1 MTKKIEVAEA
11 PGLYGPLAVEEKV
24 IQQIWEK
31 SDFMIDHLQTIHG
44 EALKIMNSG
53 KWNLAEEGPDFK
65 EATISID
72 GRKVTGDVEIHFEEK
87 DWIRHRHHKDPAYAG
102 VILHVLL
109 YPPKGKKRVAF
120 SDKKQKQHTLVL
132 LPYLFKSVEEYAEE
146 DALEKLVGISP
157 QSTIPEHFPKNW
169 EESKDWARIR
179 WIQKC
184 KHAEN
189 RLNSASW
196 ENACHQWFLEVL
208 GYRRNRTPMARIA
221 QLFPIKAWQE
231 PMNEKDVYDT
241 QKDWKIRGC
250 RPANYPQKRL
260 QQYAQ
265 LVRKQPKWTSFLQKM
280 NLRDDSF
287 INTKTPIN
295 RLSLQ
300 LKKKEDEWAQNIL
313 VGVFGGT
320 RLHTLM
326 TDACL
331 PLWSVYH
338 DKNIFETW
346 FYWSA
351 GDMPAI
357 FRKWSQQANL
367 SNRSQPSCNGLAQA
381 ILWGSLQQ

>member
-31 SDFMIDHLQTIHG
+31 SDFMIDDLQTTHG

-87 DWIRHRHHKDPAYAG
+87 DWIRHRHHKDPAYAR

-120 SDKKQKQHTLVL
+120 SDKKQKPHTLVL
-132 LPYLFKSVEEYAEE
+132 LPYLLKSVEEYAEE

-157 QSTIPEHFPKNW
+157 QSTIPDHFPKNW

-189 RLNSASW
+189 RLNSVNW
-196 ENACHQWFLEVL
+196 EDACHQWFLEVL

-221 QLFPIKAWQE
+221 QLYPIKAWRE
-231 PMNEKDVYDT
+231 NLNESEAHAS
-241 QKDWKIRGC
+241 QKDWKLRGC
-250 RPANYPQKRL
+250 RPANHPRKRL

-265 LVRKQPKWTSFLQKM
+265 LIRKQPQWTSFLEKM
-280 NLRDDSF
+280 NLRDDSV
-287 INTKTPIN
+287 IDTNTPNN
-295 RLSLQ
+295 RRSLQ
-300 LKKKEDEWAQNIL
+300 LKKYEDEWTQNIL
-313 VGVFGGT
+313 RGVFGGT
-320 RLHTLM
+320 RSHTLM
-326 TDACL
+326 IDACL

-338 DKNIFETW
+338 QKNIFETW
-346 FYWSA
+346 FYWTP
-351 GDMPAI
+351 GDLPAV
-357 FRKWSQQANL
+357 FRRWSQQANL
-367 SNRSQPSCNGLAQA
+367 SNHSQPFCNGLAQA
-381 ILWGSLQQ
+381 ILWGSLQR